1 MIFASPFFRLQL
13 DTNMHLFTGTI
24 VGDLDEFSTDI
35 RQDISGKDLEDKTG
49 NLMRDDYLV

>member
-49 NLMRDDYLV
+49 ILMRDYYLV